1 MPQNTLYL
9 VGWKFRERNK
19 CIPILLRIFLSV
31 MQYKVI
37 LIVLLHMLHLSS
49 SLDLM
54 IFNQLVF
61 VVVIIEPVKGAGYS
75 EGPCQTNKDAGLATP
90 YVYPRFLKILP
101 YNQCLPSST

>member
-1 MPQNTLYL
+1 MALHFKKLFQSTMPQNTLYL

-19 CIPILLRIFLSV
+19 CIPIVLRLFLSV

-61 VVVIIEPVKGAGYS
+61 VVVIIEPVKFEELYLAVTLFVS
-75 EGPCQTNKDAGLATP
+75 EQQ
-90 YVYPRFLKILP
+90 FLIL
-101 YNQCLPSST
+101 Y